1 MNKRPTLI
9 SLGLTTIGALAALGL
24 KTVFAGGIPALMPL
38 YYSGTLTEGGQLV
51 TGTRAIT
58 VNLWS
63 DGMVGGSPLCTTV
76 GSTANVVNGRF
87 RIALASSC
95 KAIVNQNNNV
105 YVEVIDGATSL
116 GRSPIGAVPYAV
128 EADHA
133 VNADNA
139 TNASNAT
146 NATTATT
153 AQTAGG
159 ALQTS
164 ISQIQS
170 AITALQGQST
180 LLFGVAS
187 PVVTVTNGSQVF
199 TAATCGPTGRIVT
212 GFCVTNPVQPVV
224 PADPPSPG
232 LWKNGPFD
240 ANLNNVQT
248 SADPGLGS
256 TWVCDVRAANGVKVQ
271 AYAVCMN
278 APGI

>member
-1 MNKRPTLI
+1 MNKRQMLI
-9 SLGLTTIGALAALGL
+9 SLGLTTIGTLAGLGL
-24 KTVFAGGIPALMPL
+24 KTVFADGIPALMPL

-51 TGTRAIT
+51 TGTRAMT

-63 DGMVGGSPLCTTV
+63 DGTIGGSPLCTTV
-76 GSTANVVNGRF
+76 ASTANVVSGRF
-87 RIALASSC
+87 RMALASSC
-95 KAIVNQNNNV
+95 KAIVNQKSNV

-139 TNASNAT
+139 TNAANAT

-164 ISQIQS
+164 LTQIQS

-180 LLFGVAS
+180 LLFGVAG
-187 PVVTVTNGSQVF
+187 PVATVTTGSEVF
-199 TAATCGPTGRIVT
+199 SAATCGPTGRIVT

-224 PADPPSPG
+224 TSPSPG
-232 LWKNGPFD
+232 LWKNGAFD
-240 ANLNNVQT
+240 GNLNNSQT

-256 TWVCDVRAANGVKVQ
+256 TWVCDIRAANGVKVQ